1 MSQIIV
7 EESTLK
13 SLVKEAILELLEERQ
28 SLFYDVVAEA
38 LEDHALAQA
47 IHEGESTPY
56 TTEEEVLRI
65 LEA

>member
-1 MSQIIV
+1 MQCCQTLIV
-7 EESTLK
+7 RIYDREIVL
-13 SLVKEAILELLEERQ
+13 
-28 SLFYDVVAEA
+28 YDVVAEA